1 MILLSQNYKVIV
13 RKISHRRNRR
23 IQMEMKHKLKNKSL
37 NKIDHLDSQYE
48 VSDFL
53 AQQKD
58 EAQIF
63 NTSTWTGNLS
73 KNIYL
78 HEARSIVLD
87 RG

>member
-1 MILLSQNYKVIV
+1 
-13 RKISHRRNRR
+13 
-23 IQMEMKHKLKNKSL
+23 MKHKLKNKSL

-63 NTSTWTGNLS
+63 NFNFDRQSFQ
-73 KNIYL
+73 KYL
-78 HEARSIVLD
+78 FI
-87 RG
+87 